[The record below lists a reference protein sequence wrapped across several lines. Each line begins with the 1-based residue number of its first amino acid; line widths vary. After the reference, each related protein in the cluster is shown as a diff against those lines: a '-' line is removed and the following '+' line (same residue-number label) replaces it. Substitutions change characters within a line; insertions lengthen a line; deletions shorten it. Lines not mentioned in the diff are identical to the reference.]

1 MGLLTKTKS
10 NFNER
15 RFLIRSLVA
24 IFAIQ
29 FASTGAQFASCFRT
43 LNSSVTQ
50 EKANLLCAQAN
61 SSFSETSKLA
71 LTTLLAL
78 LVPAASAGSMSPVE
92 TSSRKRKSVDEPGT
106 PQ

>member
-1 MGLLTKTKS
+1 MGLITKTTS

-29 FASTGAQFASCFRT
+29 FFSTGAQFANCFR
-43 LNSSVTQ
+43 LTQ
-50 EKANLLCAQAN
+50 GFGDAEKAALICGQAN
-61 SSFSETSKLA
+61 ASFSETGKLA

-78 LVPAASAGSMSPVE
+78 LVPAASAGAMTPVE
-92 TSSRKRKSVDEPGT
+92 TPVRKRKSTDDPEVP
-106 PQ
+106 